1 MVELTAIA
9 IGSGLGILASIPVSV
24 ALVLYLDARLRG
36 SAVSA
41 PPPPPPPPPP
51 PARRI
56 AGRPVLRIVK
66 RGEV

>member
-1 MVELTAIA
+1 MVELTAIVVGA
-9 IGSGLGILASIPVSV
+9 GLGILVSIPVSV

-41 PPPPPPPPPP
+41 PPPPP
-51 PARRI
+51 ARRI

-66 RGEV
+66 RREGGVNT